1 MVRKMELE
9 MDTFRCLLATFL
21 LVFSSQSLALF
32 MPDGFKVDTDNAT
45 ESDGGCG
52 VIVTE
57 IKVFGES

>member
-1 MVRKMELE
+1 
-9 MDTFRCLLATFL
+9 MDLFRCLLATFL

-52 VIVTE
+52 VRVTE
-57 IKVFGES
+57 IKAFGES